1 MSETIRPRNADEALD
16 AVKWAMDSAVP
27 VEVAGAGTKRAYGRP
42 AQAATRLDLGGLAG
56 IDLYEPNELVM
67 SAGAG
72 TPMAEIEAALTE
84 NHQQLAFEPADWGPL
99 LGTAAS
105 VGDRGGGTV
114 GGVIACNLT
123 GPRRIKAGAAR
134 DHVLGFKAVSGRG
147 ETFKSGGRVV
157 KNVTGFDL
165 SKLIAGSFGTLAVIT
180 EITLKVLPAPEKTRT
195 VLIMGA
201 DDRKA
206 TEAMGAALGSP
217 FEVTSAA
224 HLPADA
230 AARSAV
236 SIVAK
241 AGAPVTAIRVEGPG
255 PSVDSRCASLR
266 DLLTRFGD
274 IEELHSRNSATLWR
288 EVRDATYFAGETDA
302 QVWRVSVP
310 PASGARIAADIL
322 SSRPG
327 RAFYDWGGGLVWLA
341 LNPADD
347 ASDEIV
353 RRAVAPTGGHA
364 TLIRASDSVRAAV
377 PVFQP
382 QDAALAAL
390 NKRIKEA
397 FDPGGVLN
405 PGRMTAGV

>member
-1 MSETIRPRNADEALD
+1 MSETLRPKNAAEVLD
-16 AVKWAMDSAVP
+16 AVKWAADSAVP
-27 VEVAGAGTKRAYGRP
+27 VEVSGTGTKRAYGRP
-42 AQAATRLDLGGLAG
+42 PQAATRLDLSALSG

-72 TPMAEIEAALTE
+72 TPMAEIETALAE
-84 NHQQLAFEPADWGPL
+84 NRQQLAFEPADLGPL
-99 LGTAAS
+99 LGTAP
-105 VGDRGGGTV
+105 VGKGGGTL
-114 GGVIACNLT
+114 GGVVACNLT

-165 SKLIAGSFGTLAVIT
+165 SKLIAGSFGTLAVMT
-180 EITLKVLPAPEKTRT
+180 EVTIKVIPRPEKTRT

-201 DDRKA
+201 DDVTA

-217 FEVTSAA
+217 YEVASAA

-236 SIVAK
+236 SFVVE
-241 AGAPVTAIRVEGPG
+241 AGAPVTAVRVEGPG
-255 PSVDSRCASLR
+255 PSVESRCASLR
-266 DLLTRFGD
+266 ELLKRFGD
-274 IEELHSRNSATLWR
+274 IEELHSRNSAALWQ
-288 EVRDATYFAGETDA
+288 EVRDAACFAGETES

-310 PASGARIAADIL
+310 PASGARVVADIL
-322 SSRPG
+322 AARPG

-341 LNPADD
+341 LEPTDD
-347 ASDEIV
+347 AAHETV

-382 QDAALAAL
+382 QEAALAAL
-390 NKRIKEA
+390 TKRIKQA

>member
-1 MSETIRPRNADEALD
+1 MSETLTPKNATEVLD
-16 AVKWAMDSAVP
+16 AVRWAADSAVP

-42 AQAATRLDLGGLAG
+42 PQAATRLDLVGLTG
-56 IDLYEPNELVM
+56 IDNYEPNELVM

-72 TPMAEIEAALTE
+72 TPMAEIEAALAE
-84 NHQQLAFEPADWGPL
+84 NRQQLAFEPADLGPL
-99 LGTAAS
+99 LGTT
-105 VGDRGGGTV
+105 VGGGTV
-114 GGVIACNLT
+114 GGVVACNLT

-165 SKLIAGSFGTLAVIT
+165 SKLIAGSFGTLAVMT
-180 EITLKVLPAPEKTRT
+180 EVTLKVLPRPEKTRT

-201 DDRKA
+201 DDRAA

-217 FEVTSAA
+217 FEVASAA

-236 SIVAK
+236 SYVAG

-255 PSVDSRCASLR
+255 PSVDSRCVSLR
-266 DLLTRFGD
+266 QLLKRFGD
-274 IEELHSRNSATLWR
+274 IEELHSRNSGALWQ
-288 EVRDATYFAGETDA
+288 EVRDAAYFAGETDS

-310 PASGARIAADIL
+310 PASGARVAADIL
-322 SSRPG
+322 AARPG

-341 LNPADD
+341 LEPTDD
-347 ASDEIV
+347 AAHETV

-382 QDAALAAL
+382 QEAVLAAL
-390 NKRIKEA
+390 TKRIKEA

>member
-1 MSETIRPRNADEALD
+1 MSEILTPKNATEVLD

-27 VEVAGAGTKRAYGRP
+27 GEVAGAGTKRAYGRP
-42 AQAATRLDLGGLAG
+42 PQAATRLDLSGLSG
-56 IDLYEPNELVM
+56 IDVYEPNELVM

-72 TPMAEIEAALTE
+72 TPMAEITAALAD
-84 NHQQLAFEPADWGPL
+84 NRQQLAFEPADLGPL

-105 VGDRGGGTV
+105 GGGTV
-114 GGVIACNLT
+114 GGVVACNLT

-165 SKLIAGSFGTLAVIT
+165 SKLIAGSFGTLAVMT
-180 EITLKVLPAPEKTRT
+180 EVTLKVLPRPEKTRT

-201 DDRKA
+201 DDRAA

-217 FEVTSAA
+217 FEVASAA

-236 SIVAK
+236 SYVAE
-241 AGAPVTAIRVEGPG
+241 ANAPVTAVRVEGPG
-255 PSVDSRCASLR
+255 PSVDSRCKSLR
-266 DLLTRFGD
+266 ELLKRFGD
-274 IEELHSRNSATLWR
+274 IEELHSRNSGALWR
-288 EVRDATYFAGETDA
+288 EVRDAAYFAGETES

-310 PASGARIAADIL
+310 PASGARVAADIL
-322 SSRPG
+322 AARPG

-341 LNPADD
+341 LNPTDD
-347 ASDEIV
+347 AAHETV

-364 TLIRASDSVRAAV
+364 TLIRASASVRAAV

-382 QDAALAAL
+382 QEAALAAL
-390 NKRIKEA
+390 TKRIKEA